1 MGEKSFDKLMKRMNK
16 DSYPYSSK
24 QSVKQKPKNQSNI
37 RNPDEI
43 GDLLKKHAEWHKKS
57 LVEKLDHYEKNIE
70 GNSEQHNYLIE
81 GGFRNPILNVLPR
94 YMEIEKLDYKNIEL
108 KIILQEVYYTKGLNG
123 KIILAERLSLYESDY
138 NKLLRNYPCIRE
150 VISGIKKKGIKV
162 VYDKKDMII
171 RSKSA

>member
-1 MGEKSFDKLMKRMNK
+1 M
-16 DSYPYSSK
+16 
-24 QSVKQKPKNQSNI
+24 
-37 RNPDEI
+37 
-43 GDLLKKHAEWHKKS
+43 
-57 LVEKLDHYEKNIE
+57 
-70 GNSEQHNYLIE
+70 
-81 GGFRNPILNVLPR
+81 
-94 YMEIEKLDYKNIEL
+94 
-108 KIILQEVYYTKGLNG
+108 NG